1 MSTGILCNVEFIVS
15 LNQSKGS
22 HGKLCNV
29 EYIVN
34 LTQSKGSQAHTH
46 SG

>member
-1 MSTGILCNVEFIVS
+1 MSTGTLCNVEFIVS